1 MSALRRR
8 VGVLSRRFSA
18 SPRRCSENSFSTY
31 SVAPRARTRCSVS
44 AVPAPVRMITGIMGS
59 RLRTC
64 RKTGEPIHPR
74 HFEIEHKDI
83 GAFSAK
89 ALQTLLATFRDDH
102 VIALPPEECVKESTD
117 ALLIIN
123 HENLGHTSPESN
135 SEANQLKRI
144 SK

>member
-8 VGVLSRRFSA
+8 VGCLKQALQRVPQEMQREFFFDVLGRPQGTDPLLHLS
-18 SPRRCSENSFSTY
+18 SP
-31 SVAPRARTRCSVS
+31 
-44 AVPAPVRMITGIMGS
+44 GS
-59 RLRTC
+59 RQNDHRHYGIETADLSQD
-64 RKTGEPIHPR
+64 GEPIHPR

-102 VIALPPEECVKESTD
+102 VIALPPEERVKESTD

-123 HENLGHTSPESN
+123 HEDLGHTSP
-135 SEANQLKRI
+135 RI
-144 SK
+144 E